1 MQRDEV
7 CEALFAEPKVQVD
20 RRPDGTVYLTSPEP
34 LGAYP
39 DRIGEH
45 LYHWA
50 EKDPDAAL
58 LAERDEEGGWRYLS
72 YGRAASDVE
81 AVAQILLGQGL
92 GPERPLMILS
102 GNSINTAVLI
112 MAAMHVGIPAAPV
125 SPAYSL
131 MSRDHGK
138 LRHIRDLL
146 NPGMIYAADAEPF
159 GPALKAVRTAG
170 VPVATADGRGADF
183 SFDTLRGTRPT
194 GAVRDA
200 FRRVGPDTVAKILF
214 TSGSTGLPK
223 GVINTQRML
232 CSNQQALAQIWPIL
246 EGERPVI
253 LDWLPWNHTFGA
265 NHNFNMVLRNGGTLY
280 IDAGKPLP
288 GQIETTV
295 ENLREVAP
303 TMYFNVPGGY
313 QALVPY
319 LERDP
324 ALRDQ
329 FFSRLRF
336 LFYAAASLPQPI
348 WERLEALSE
357 ASVGHRVPMISS
369 WGSTET
375 APLVTNVHYRIDRAG
390 IIGLPVPGCEVKL
403 VPTMDKLA
411 VRIRGDNITPGYW
424 KDEANTREAFD
435 EEGYYKIGDA
445 VRFADPDQPEWGL
458 VFDGRLDENF
468 KLPSG
473 TWVDVGS
480 LRLKVIEACAPVIQ
494 DAVITGHDR
503 DTVGVLI
510 FPSHDGCRAV
520 SGESG
525 ESSLQSLL
533 SHPKVHAHICA
544 GLAEHNANNPGGS
557 TRVHHAL
564 LMEEPPSMDA
574 GEITDKGYIN
584 QAKVLERRAELVE
597 RLYENGEGV
606 LRIERKEISDAIGK

>member
-1 MQRDEV
+1 
-7 CEALFAEPKVQVD
+7 
-20 RRPDGTVYLTSPEP
+20 
-34 LGAYP
+34 
-39 DRIGEH
+39 
-45 LYHWA
+45 
-50 EKDPDAAL
+50 
-58 LAERDEEGGWRYLS
+58 
-72 YGRAASDVE
+72 
-81 AVAQILLGQGL
+81 
-92 GPERPLMILS
+92 
-102 GNSINTAVLI
+102 
-112 MAAMHVGIPAAPV
+112 
-125 SPAYSL
+125 

-146 NPGMIYAADAEPF
+146 HPGMIYAADAEPF
-159 GPALKAVRTAG
+159 NPALDAVRTAG
-170 VPVATADGRGADF
+170 VPVASADGRGADL
-183 SFDTLRGTRPT
+183 SFEALRSTRPT

-200 FRRVGPDTVAKILF
+200 FEQVGPDTLAKILF

-246 EGERPVI
+246 ERERPVI

-288 GQIETTV
+288 GQIEITV

-319 LERDP
+319 LERDKM
-324 ALRDQ
+324 LRDH

-390 IIGLPVPGCEVKL
+390 IIGLPVPGCELKL
-403 VPTMDKLA
+403 VPTMDKMA

-435 EEGYYKIGDA
+435 EEGFYKIGDA
-445 VRFADPDQPEWGL
+445 VRFADPDQPERGL
-458 VFDGRLDENF
+458 VFDGRIEENF

-473 TWVDVGS
+473 T
-480 LRLKVIEACAPVIQ
+480 
-494 DAVITGHDR
+494 
-503 DTVGVLI
+503 
-510 FPSHDGCRAV
+510 
-520 SGESG
+520 
-525 ESSLQSLL
+525 
-533 SHPKVHAHICA
+533 
-544 GLAEHNANNPGGS
+544 
-557 TRVHHAL
+557 
-564 LMEEPPSMDA
+564 
-574 GEITDKGYIN
+574 
-584 QAKVLERRAELVE
+584 
-597 RLYENGEGV
+597 
-606 LRIERKEISDAIGK
+606 